1 MRYGHQKEYFIA
13 YYPIMAKSAV
23 DSNSNYFFLI
33 IGIPLLEENEIENEG
48 SNSSDPG
55 DTVSATG
62 SEGSSK

>member
-1 MRYGHQKEYFIA
+1 
-13 YYPIMAKSAV
+13 MAKSAV